1 MPPCSPDTTT
11 GTEIERVNSIQATT
25 SKNSYIDAKD
35 CHHNLQVYIQKGLF
49 SQCTKG
55 SLVQCRVN
63 KRVACEGMIGCV
75 QRVIA

>member
-49 SQCTKG
+49 GQCTKG
-55 SLVQCRVN
+55 YLVS
-63 KRVACEGMIGCV
+63 V
-75 QRVIA
+75 QRVFGSMQGE